1 MEFINLKDGRVLEIK
16 SSILDQNSFQL
27 VHSVAQSGF
36 FFTIQ
41 SQQPGLSLHDE
52 KQWNLH
58 TSLGQESSCLL
69 I

>member
-27 VHSVAQSGF
+27 VHSDAQSG

-41 SQQPGLSLHDE
+41 SQ
-52 KQWNLH
+52 
-58 TSLGQESSCLL
+58 
-69 I
+69 